1 MNHFTGRIMPESEFI
16 RPEHLTVRIAY
27 LNNKGLREYASILSS
42 KVYKDFSYLI
52 EYDPR
57 EVNSNLLYFMEISF
71 AGMNLRAQKEFQ
83 LHKQGEPV
91 TKVQDIYFP
100 ELLLHIEITGN
111 VKSTRGNPC
120 PEIEVSCEQV
130 KLSERFGI
138 DKTKTDKNG
147 FYIIRTERKFEEYLK
162 EIGPD
167 SHSDFKT
174 DMDFQL
180 LASVTNKDGK
190 KAYSPVF
197 YDVCR
202 NIAYD
207 FISGDEDYM
216 GIPEIVKKQQKFNQV
231 KEFQKFAAE
240 QMEIKPEQFDY
251 VGDKLSLSSVEA
263 RHYLNA
269 RNLSIRFK
277 SNEEIMYALLKER
290 PEADYSEL
298 LFQTEKGL
306 VNKVFSAIEDNTIYC
321 QKDEAKKQISE
332 LKEQLTNTYIRDSR
346 FLSKYGNIGVL
357 TDNVKKNIV
366 NRTIEWQNDP
376 KIQSA
381 GKPLNDYLLDTGLLN
396 TTQYG
401 KACLYDS
408 IKSASKENTTLA
420 EAILQDKNTS
430 GWSSI
435 DQLISGKSEV
445 VRILKEKN
453 IQIPKE
459 YGTVDEYAKYI
470 DQTLEKD
477 YPSQYLKKEICKTA
491 TEKPVL
497 TKTSV
502 GTFLKN
508 NPNFQFGKNHAAVTL
523 NQPGINFTGF
533 GTAQLKDNLKT
544 ELQKV
549 EQLYQLTPAEHKSE
563 MVDALWNS
571 GLTSAHKISGYTE
584 AAFTEMVAAQLGS
597 NTNVTAENI
606 RKAYHLSSTAAAMT
620 ELVMQEIGIS
630 RYPVVTSVIPGREYT
645 SEESNNGLPTI
656 KDLFGSQDYMEYPS
670 CRTLLSPAA
679 YLIDLLEFLKKSSGG
694 EQKLAEL
701 LKRRPDIEYILLNC
715 SNTENT
721 MPHIDLV
728 NEVLERAAYRS
739 MTGTSVSGTML
750 LDAQSTW
757 SPEDLEA
764 YPENTQH
771 SYLTTVY
778 NNLKTAICPWNMPFY
793 FWLEEYRS
801 YLNQLSLSR
810 EDIIKYFSPNP
821 QISTTINKGLY
832 EYLGLTAKDVSLFK
846 TYTNS
851 TATIKQHYKNNDPNN
866 RLSLLIPQTGLSYDD
881 IRNLVASHWV
891 NSEGYIVY
899 TKPGEEVSGSNG
911 EIPGTL
917 EATYIQKKNGT
928 TVTTPDPTFFDR
940 FHRFERLRKRLN
952 LKMHE
957 LDLILRYL
965 NIGTGSINDTT
976 FNKIPYFFKVWKRL
990 NLKLEET
997 LLLCGDFKYNPYPD
1011 YTILFDYLFLRKTEN
1026 YSLKAEFEKL
1036 KKGEP
1041 TVNSFTYNNIGTIL
1055 PYISGIKITEE
1066 QYNRILKGEG
1076 IATTA
1081 KTTTDGLSRIF
1092 RVAYLCK
1099 ALNITEEE
1107 FYFLKGICGV
1117 TDLKNPESLLRF
1129 ISYVDEVLT
1138 YGFSIP
1144 DLAYILNNQ
1153 MLNGNSIYKST
1164 DDLVS
1169 GLKSLQDELKP
1180 LDMEYGFYR
1189 NHITKNINAY
1199 FENSI
1204 STAIGYIFRNFTTAD
1219 DAKIRTFIS
1228 KHPDLFCN
1236 FNLNI
1241 EATGVSTTQFFLNNR
1256 NDTELKLRAVLYR
1269 LGLEDT
1275 VQRPSD
1281 DNQKKGKYYSEE
1293 DIKNLF
1299 RKIKS
1304 TILINILDG
1313 KYTEFRI
1320 VLEEKFLNK
1329 NNAVSTLQRISGKKK
1344 QNIEVQVSRNKKE
1357 AINEDLNNKYAPLV
1371 TSDYVDLSGIIDI
1384 QTFIANNSEA
1394 FPSITSFLWP
1404 NTGNNQF
1411 ITEKIT
1417 RYKKFVL
1424 EKDLAVNDEKLSDL
1438 RDRLSKHLD
1447 GTDFDL
1453 AVEIITAPEK
1463 AFQNGD
1469 PDFKLRD
1476 FISNEF
1482 KKFMPAS
1489 EAIGKLYKRLIL
1501 RNDITNFVRYEY
1513 LDNYCDRVDLVLDYL
1528 NQESRIDIIVNH
1540 FVNMCGIGE
1549 EYILRFL
1556 FDYYRYQDNSGKEVE
1571 AIYAFLDHIFTD
1583 ESEITANAPQIG
1595 LMDKIYRLAQFVNT
1609 FKISQE
1615 MLDEI
1620 HTILEENESHSSK
1633 FSIINIFD
1641 LSNEN
1646 AGTKFSKYLNL
1657 SIAIGLSHTYFT
1669 EDTDFFRFFNKNI
1682 NPASLTTTARE
1693 YIAKITGCTVEDQG
1707 SLNSIFPTDLYITWF
1722 RHLLEC
1728 QRIIGYLGVS
1738 AATIKGLNKDDTA
1751 ITLQDAQQLRQ
1762 IVKNK
1767 YSEEE
1772 WNKIA
1777 ADLRDPLRIKQRDA
1791 LRDYLILNYERDNVT
1806 FSSSNDL
1813 FNYYLIDTE
1822 MIPYAKT
1829 SRIIQATLS
1838 IQLFIQRILM
1848 GMEKNLSFQP
1858 AEKDEL
1864 VWRRNYRV
1872 WEANR
1877 KILFFPEN
1885 WLDPELRYDKT
1896 PIFKEVEEMLSQDDI
1911 DELTV
1916 TQLYQHYI
1924 EKLDEISNLE
1934 ILTAYRPYSMYNT
1947 ETNFIDFVGRTKGQ
1961 PHKYFYRR
1969 MRAGGF
1975 WEPWE
1980 EINNGIKADMVKL
1993 AYWKGHVYM
2002 FWPEVSTT
2010 NQIPEGKEYAYYGD
2024 ETVATSTKYT
2034 YTSIRMAW
2042 SVYKDGK
2049 WSKAVFSDDT
2059 YVETEN
2065 EGKTTNI
2072 VLTSHVF
2079 SNEICIRSGFTID
2092 NRSGFIGWRCEFFF
2106 DGSKISI
2113 KYNADKK
2120 RSYAGY
2126 DKNCILV
2133 ANFGENQIHNNKAL
2147 CTSGPERGH
2156 FWLSYRPET
2165 IHNPIIF
2172 NVFNYGYELLS
2183 DQELHPLKY
2192 KILYD
2197 SISYYE
2203 NEWQLYPDQLP
2214 SYFKP
2219 IILEDELNGKTFLGI
2234 PYLNDG
2240 NRHFLHNVGGTI
2252 RNLSYK
2258 FLNFY
2263 YPYIRDIKDLIKEGD
2278 YMALFESEIQDDGKR
2293 ALAIDNKY
2301 KRKFKQYY
2309 GAYPNI
2315 NPVPLYE
2322 EISFGK
2328 IKLDGDANMGIED
2341 PYSIYNWE
2349 MFYHIPMLIA
2359 DNLSRNMQF
2368 EAAQKW
2374 YHFIFDPTVGGNEAG
2389 AKKYWKIKPF
2399 RDEFNAAGQ
2408 LATPDNIN
2416 QFLDRVRL
2424 NEQNH
2429 NKIIED
2435 WEKYPFNAHLVA
2447 KTRVQAYMQ
2456 YVVMK
2461 YLENLVAW
2469 GDMYFTKDTMEDIN
2483 QATLL
2488 YILAA
2493 DMLGVRPQKLEGTL
2507 PSEQSYSTLKNSTD
2521 DLSNVYEIIEGL
2533 VTVMVDPNRQSRR
2546 TFGMTQY
2553 RVSYFGSPHNPKME
2567 EYWDMVADRL
2577 FKIRNCMNI
2586 QGITRELPLTS
2597 PPIDPGAV
2605 AAAMAAGADLST
2617 ALNTL
2622 SAPLPLYRFSYMLQK
2637 AMEFTNDVKSLGNTL
2652 LSVLEKNDAEEM
2664 AILRTTHEKAIM
2676 NSMTSIRQKAI
2687 EEAVKQLESLEIS
2700 KTNII
2705 TRRDYYK
2712 NKKRISDKEQ
2722 KAITLHRKA
2731 DELNEK
2737 AADHNARAAAIG
2749 GLAQFE
2755 IGWTP
2760 KASFGGLHLGT
2771 VSSALAA
2778 FKSASALKKQNEARE
2793 TDVMASYERRF
2804 EDWEFQAQQAE
2815 GELVQI
2821 EKQIASAK
2829 VRIAMAERE
2838 LENHEKQMELKEE
2851 EFEFMKEKFTNK
2863 QLYNWM
2869 KGQVSKLYQQSYQMA
2884 HKLALAAEKAYVFEK
2899 QKDGYSSFITSAYW
2913 DNLKQGLMS
2922 GELLYQDLRRLEVE
2936 YMETNVREIELTRDV
2951 PLSLVDPEALIE
2963 LRKNGLCNFE
2973 IPEEIYDIDHP
2984 GHYMRRIKSVSISIP
2999 SVTGPYS
3006 GVTCKL
3012 SMLNNRFRKS
3022 TSVGEAYRYKGIE
3035 DSRFIH
3041 NIIGIQSIATST
3053 GNNDSGMFEFS
3064 FRDERYLPFE
3074 GAGAIGRWQVE
3085 LPNALRKFNY
3095 GSISDVILHVKYTA
3109 RDAGGLLKEGAN
3121 NNILDNINLLM
3132 EAVSGSNGR
3141 VVTSLN
3147 LKNEFADQF
3156 YALCQGNDATLTLA
3170 KKHLPFMVTDYV
3182 ERNPGK
3188 KITIQSVSFSPNKV
3202 MDNPNLNTVLTDN
3215 GILITLTR
3223 REGEMPSAK
3232 DDMYMTVKFM
3242 IN

>member
-27 LNNKGLREYASILSS
+27 LNNKGLREYTSILSS

-57 EVNSNLLYFMEISF
+57 DVNSNLLYFMEISF
-71 AGMNLRAQKEFQ
+71 AGMNLRTQKEFQ

-91 TKVQDIYFP
+91 TKDHDIYFP
-100 ELLLHIEITGN
+100 ELLLIIEITGN
-111 VKSTRGNPC
+111 VKSSRGNPC

-190 KAYSPVF
+190 NACSPVF
-197 YDVCR
+197 YDVCQ

-298 LFQTEKGL
+298 LFQTEKEL

-346 FLSKYGNIGVL
+346 FLSKYGNIGIL

-408 IKSASKENTTLA
+408 IKYASKENTTLA

-571 GLTSAHKISGYTE
+571 GFTSAHKISGYTE

-656 KDLFGSQDYMEYPS
+656 KDLFGNQDYMEYPS

-928 TVTTPDPTFFDR
+928 TVTTPDPKFFDR

-1107 FYFLKGICGV
+1107 FYFLKGIFGV

-2065 EGKTTNI
+2065 KGRTTNI
-2072 VLTSHVF
+2072 VITSQVY
-2079 SNEICIRSGFTID
+2079 SNEISIRAGFTID
-2092 NRSGFIGWRCEFFF
+2092 THSTWIGWRCEFFF

-2113 KYNADKK
+2113 KYNADKDPG
-2120 RSYAGY
+2120 YAGY
-2126 DKNCILV
+2126 DMNCVL
-2133 ANFGENQIHNNKAL
+2133 FGFFGKSEVHNNKMICNSNPWTAKFEL
-2147 CTSGPERGH
+2147 IYCIKRLNEQHLRYHYMPLFYRGQ
-2156 FWLSYRPET
+2156 YN
-2165 IHNPIIF
+2165 NPNIF
-2172 NVFNYGYELLS
+2172 I
-2183 DQELHPLKY
+2183 KY
-2192 KILYD
+2192 KMLYD
-2197 SISYYE
+2197 MSYYKT
-2203 NEWQLYPDQLP
+2203 EWQLYPDQHP

-2219 IILEDELNGKTFLGI
+2219 MVLEDELNGKSFLGI
-2234 PYLNDG
+2234 PFINDDE
-2240 NRHFLHNVGGTI
+2240 NHLMYNYHEDI
-2252 RNLSYK
+2252 ENLSYK
-2258 FLNFY
+2258 FLNLY
-2263 YPYIRDIKDLIKEGD
+2263 YPYIKDIKDRIKEEG
-2278 YMALFESEIQDDGKR
+2278 YKSLFESEFQDNGKR
-2293 ALAIDNKY
+2293 PLTLGNDYIMGFREYYKACSFVNK
-2301 KRKFKQYY
+2301 
-2309 GAYPNI
+2309 I
-2315 NPVPLYE
+2315 PLYE

-2328 IKLDGDANMGIED
+2328 IKLDGNANMGIED
-2341 PYSIYNWE
+2341 PYAIYNWE

-2359 DNLSRNMQF
+2359 DNLFRNMQF

-2553 RVSYFGSPHNPKME
+2553 RVSYFGAPHNPKME

-2586 QGITRELPLTS
+2586 QGVTRELPLTS

-2605 AAAMAAGADLST
+2605 AVAMAAGADLST

-2637 AMEFTNDVKSLGNTL
+2637 AMEFTSDVKSLGNTL

-2705 TRRDYYK
+2705 ARRDYYK

-3156 YALCQGNDATLTLA
+3156 YALCQGNDTTLILA